1 MNKVLKTL
9 TSDSYALLIEKEV
22 IENGVGYNY
31 SSHNLLFPV
40 FVGSKEVVARE
51 AEAFI
56 KKGIEFVIVKVCKSK
71 EKISVEVED

>member
-9 TSDSYALLIEKEV
+9 TSESYALLIEKEV
-22 IENGVGYNY
+22 IESGVGYNC

-40 FVGSKEVVARE
+40 YVGSKEGVARE
-51 AEAFI
+51 AETFI